1 MRAVVPLVLLFLGF
15 TNAGYAPVGFVQPP
29 FIPFPQT
36 TVTKLDP
43 IHVQTTVRFPNGFT
57 RVFYPNKGPGFPF
70 FGGHPPIMPAPVFP
84 VATDLIRPAPI
95 QTVIPVEP
103 KVKPEP
109 VPVKPIIEKPET
121 LKPVEKVGKPVY
133 GGTFVVNID
142 RTKDFRPEP
151 SVQHIHSFERIR
163 LPLPPSPPQPQIPP
177 PQIWRTEVPRP
188 VVQRQNNF
196 FRDNFQFDS
205 RTFER
210 RFNIVPRV
218 DRQEPVQD
226 FRPPMPQPIRPV
238 PQIDRQEPVKDFR
251 PPMPQPIFPEILP
264 RTTGLDQTPIRINRI
279 EIVLQRVPP
288 QPVDNVE
295 PVIQIQTSHPVVPVM
310 PPEPV
315 SPPILPPEPIAEIN
329 QGPIIPPEGPTRGDV
344 PNIGIISPIPG
355 DQGNVLMDFKEANAA
370 SNKLDMIRN
379 EFTEIGGGV
388 NAMRINTDKKA
399 GQLVGGPGP
408 AVDIGPGPGP
418 DPLVD
423 LGMNSGFVSGANMQA
438 DNSLFSNDFSM
449 SHSNFAAG
457 DHLIGGGNGF
467 DHVDSININ
476 IDPSLGL
483 DFGPQN
489 GPLLGPPDMDPQ
501 FNSKDLMAQAE
512 IENNL
517 AFNNQKGSNFEATSN
532 FVKPA
537 PISMA
542 EASFDN
548 SAFSSKSSKD
558 FSASAGHKDENRVIR
573 RTTTVRKIRRT
584 LI

>member
-15 TNAGYAPVGFVQPP
+15 TNVLGYGKGVRKRKNPYPGYAPVGFVQPP

-84 VATDLIRPAPI
+84 VATNLIRPAPI
-95 QTVIPVEP
+95 KTVIPVEP
-103 KVKPEP
+103 NVKPEP
-109 VPVKPIIEKPET
+109 VPVKSIIEKPET

-205 RTFER
+205 RTFES

-226 FRPPMPQPIRPV
+226 FRPPMPQPIR
-238 PQIDRQEPVKDFR
+238 
-251 PPMPQPIFPEILP
+251 
-264 RTTGLDQTPIRINRI
+264 
-279 EIVLQRVPP
+279 
-288 QPVDNVE
+288 PVDNVE

-457 DHLIGGGNGF
+457 DHLIRGGNGF

-558 FSASAGHKDENRVIR
+558 SSASAGHKDEHRVIR

>member
-84 VATDLIRPAPI
+84 VATNLIRPAPI

-109 VPVKPIIEKPET
+109 VPVKPIIENPET

-251 PPMPQPIFPEILP
+251 PPMPQPIF
-264 RTTGLDQTPIRINRI
+264 
-279 EIVLQRVPP
+279 
-288 QPVDNVE
+288 PVDNVE

-457 DHLIGGGNGF
+457 DHHIGGGNGF

-548 SAFSSKSSKD
+548 SAFSSKSSRD

>member
-1 MRAVVPLVLLFLGF
+1 
-15 TNAGYAPVGFVQPP
+15 
-29 FIPFPQT
+29 
-36 TVTKLDP
+36 
-43 IHVQTTVRFPNGFT
+43 
-57 RVFYPNKGPGFPF
+57 
-70 FGGHPPIMPAPVFP
+70 
-84 VATDLIRPAPI
+84 
-95 QTVIPVEP
+95 
-103 KVKPEP
+103 
-109 VPVKPIIEKPET
+109 
-121 LKPVEKVGKPVY
+121 
-133 GGTFVVNID
+133 
-142 RTKDFRPEP
+142 
-151 SVQHIHSFERIR
+151 
-163 LPLPPSPPQPQIPP
+163 
-177 PQIWRTEVPRP
+177 
-188 VVQRQNNF
+188 
-196 FRDNFQFDS
+196 
-205 RTFER
+205 
-210 RFNIVPRV
+210 
-218 DRQEPVQD
+218 
-226 FRPPMPQPIRPV
+226 
-238 PQIDRQEPVKDFR
+238 
-251 PPMPQPIFPEILP
+251 
-264 RTTGLDQTPIRINRI
+264 
-279 EIVLQRVPP
+279 
-288 QPVDNVE
+288 
-295 PVIQIQTSHPVVPVM
+295 
-310 PPEPV
+310 
-315 SPPILPPEPIAEIN
+315 
-329 QGPIIPPEGPTRGDV
+329 
-344 PNIGIISPIPG
+344 
-355 DQGNVLMDFKEANAA
+355 MDFKEANAA

-457 DHLIGGGNGF
+457 DHLIRGGNGF

-483 DFGPQN
+483 DFSPQN

-558 FSASAGHKDENRVIR
+558 FSASAGHKDEHRVIR

>member
-15 TNAGYAPVGFVQPP
+15 TNVLGYGKGVRKRKNPYPGYAPVGFVQPP

-70 FGGHPPIMPAPVFP
+70 FGGYPPIMPAPVFP
-84 VATDLIRPAPI
+84 VATNLIRPAPI

-163 LPLPPSPPQPQIPP
+163 LPLPLSPPQPQIPP

-188 VVQRQNNF
+188 VVERQNNF

-218 DRQEPVQD
+218 NRQEPVQD
-226 FRPPMPQPIRPV
+226 FRPPMPQPIP
-238 PQIDRQEPVKDFR
+238 
-251 PPMPQPIFPEILP
+251 
-264 RTTGLDQTPIRINRI
+264 
-279 EIVLQRVPP
+279 
-288 QPVDNVE
+288 PVDNVE

-457 DHLIGGGNGF
+457 DHHIGGGNGF

-548 SAFSSKSSKD
+548 SAFSSKSSRD

>member
-1 MRAVVPLVLLFLGF
+1 
-15 TNAGYAPVGFVQPP
+15 
-29 FIPFPQT
+29 
-36 TVTKLDP
+36 
-43 IHVQTTVRFPNGFT
+43 
-57 RVFYPNKGPGFPF
+57 
-70 FGGHPPIMPAPVFP
+70 
-84 VATDLIRPAPI
+84 
-95 QTVIPVEP
+95 
-103 KVKPEP
+103 
-109 VPVKPIIEKPET
+109 
-121 LKPVEKVGKPVY
+121 
-133 GGTFVVNID
+133 
-142 RTKDFRPEP
+142 
-151 SVQHIHSFERIR
+151 
-163 LPLPPSPPQPQIPP
+163 
-177 PQIWRTEVPRP
+177 
-188 VVQRQNNF
+188 
-196 FRDNFQFDS
+196 
-205 RTFER
+205 
-210 RFNIVPRV
+210 
-218 DRQEPVQD
+218 
-226 FRPPMPQPIRPV
+226 
-238 PQIDRQEPVKDFR
+238 
-251 PPMPQPIFPEILP
+251 
-264 RTTGLDQTPIRINRI
+264 
-279 EIVLQRVPP
+279 
-288 QPVDNVE
+288 
-295 PVIQIQTSHPVVPVM
+295 
-310 PPEPV
+310 
-315 SPPILPPEPIAEIN
+315 
-329 QGPIIPPEGPTRGDV
+329 
-344 PNIGIISPIPG
+344 
-355 DQGNVLMDFKEANAA
+355 MDFKEANAA

-457 DHLIGGGNGF
+457 DHHIGGGNGF

-517 AFNNQKGSNFEATSN
+517 AFNNQKGSNFEATSK

-548 SAFSSKSSKD
+548 SAFSSKSSRD